1 MRLVSSL
8 GSGTSAT
15 NGSRLEV
22 KPVRAIEGFGETFN
36 LNIFAEAHPTR
47 FEHSLAACEM
57 ECGGERGKC

>member
-1 MRLVSSL
+1 
-8 GSGTSAT
+8 
-15 NGSRLEV
+15 LEV